1 MLGYLGV
8 MSTETIFTNARVV
21 TRDHAFLG
29 TVQVRGGRIAAV
41 EPGTSAVRSAVDF
54 AGDLLVPGLVELHT
68 DNLEKHFAPRPGVVW
83 PSLPALAAHD
93 AQLAAAGITTV
104 LDALA
109 IGEYREGS
117 VRRRILTQSADA
129 IRAGRSSGLLRVDH
143 HLHMRLE
150 LSDPAVVDMFLPYAD
165 DPLVRLASL
174 MDHTPGQRQWWSLEK
189 FQLFNSGKF
198 SFANEGELHDYVAQR
213 VEQQARWAGPNRRA
227 LVDICST
234 RGILLA
240 SHDDTTEEHVA
251 EAVGDGIAVS
261 EFPTTR
267 AAAECARASGMS
279 VVMGAPNIVRGGSHS
294 GNVSAEELAQAG
306 LLDALASDYV
316 PASLLHGAL
325 MLESR
330 LGIALPAAI
339 ATVTANPAAMAGFDD
354 RGEIAPGK
362 RADLVRVALL
372 DEGNVPVPRTVWRE
386 GERVA

>member
-1 MLGYLGV
+1 MAEAVLTG
-8 MSTETIFTNARVV
+8 ARVV
-21 TRDHAFLG
+21 TRDEVFAG
-29 TVQVRGGRIAAV
+29 TVHVVDGRVADVSRG
-41 EPGTSAVRSAVDF
+41 PSRSQGAVDLD
-54 AGDLLVPGLVELHT
+54 GDLLIPGLVELHT

-129 IRAGRSSGLLRVDH
+129 IRAGRDAVVLRADH
-143 HLHMRLE
+143 YLHMRLE
-150 LSDPAVVDMFLPYAD
+150 LSDPATVDMFLPYAE
-165 DPLVRLASL
+165 DPLIRLASL
-174 MDHTPGQRQWWSLEK
+174 MDHTPGQRQWWSLER

-198 SFANEGELHDYVAQR
+198 SFADEGELNAYVQQR
-213 VEQQARWAGPNRRA
+213 VEQQARYAGPNRRA
-227 LVDICST
+227 LVDICNEH
-234 RGILLA
+234 RILLA
-240 SHDDTTEEHVA
+240 SHDDTTHEHVT
-251 EAVGDGIAVS
+251 EAVADRIAIS

-267 AAAECARASGMS
+267 VAAESARTHGMGI
-279 VVMGAPNIVRGGSHS
+279 VMGAPNVVRGGSHS
-294 GNVSAEELAQAG
+294 GNVSAEELAEAG

-325 MLESR
+325 LLESR
-330 LGIALPAAI
+330 CGIALPTAI
-339 ATVTANPAAMAGFDD
+339 GTVTSSPARMAGFDD

-362 RADLVRVALL
+362 RADLVRVSVHHGSDTPL
-372 DEGNVPVPRTVWRE
+372 VRTVWRE